1 MNAGRS
7 RGSTG
12 ALDFASAVG
21 HELHDVLAEAAVF
34 GPTLLDAAS
43 GATVVLRYGDVE
55 RLAHDRR
62 LAGVGLSLFDLQG
75 IGDGPLRRWYGS
87 VMFTNEGDD
96 HDRLRRLVS
105 RAFTPRAV
113 DALRADAARLATES
127 LAGIRVDGGGD
138 ANAALSLLAMHVMC
152 RLLGVPRDDVPE
164 FAAWADALSV
174 IFGFM
179 TPEQAAAASTA
190 IVDLLDYVAGL
201 VDRRR
206 ADPGDDLITAL
217 LAAEADGGRLTHD
230 EVVDMVANLLVGGH
244 DTTSSQIA
252 CTLHTLVRFPGELD
266 RVRADPSLVA
276 DATQEAIRFE
286 PSIAF
291 VPRTAHDQVDGEVA
305 FDEGSLVFLCSA
317 SANRDPSV
325 WRDGDTFDV
334 TRFADSS
341 TPRLLSFG
349 AGVHYCLGAALA
361 RLTVEESV
369 RAFVDLGPL
378 VTTEDPDDVEW
389 RTVLGRAPQR
399 VLIELE

>member
-1 MNAGRS
+1 VEGGRTIDS
-7 RGSTG
+7 VDLTST
-12 ALDFASAVG
+12 LG
-21 HELHDVLAEAAVF
+21 HELHDELSAAARTGRTAVD
-34 GPTLLDAAS
+34 PTS
-43 GATVVLRYGDVE
+43 NATVVLRHGDVE

-87 VMFTNEGDD
+87 IMFTNEGDH

-113 DALRADAARLATES
+113 DALRADAAVLATES
-127 LAGIRVDGGGD
+127 LGGLRADGGGD

-152 RLLGVPRDDVPE
+152 RLLGVPRGDVVE
-164 FAAWADALSV
+164 FGAWADALSV
-174 IFGFM
+174 VFGFM
-179 TPEQAAAASTA
+179 TPEQSAAASTA
-190 IVDLLDYVAGL
+190 IDDLLDYVAGL

-206 ADPGDDLITAL
+206 ADPADDLITAL

-252 CTLHTLVRFPGELD
+252 CTLHTLVRFPDQLARLHDD
-266 RVRADPSLVA
+266 RSLVSS
-276 DATQEAIRFE
+276 ATQETIRFE

-291 VPRTAHDQVDGEVA
+291 VPRTAVEDIA
-305 FDEGSLVFLCSA
+305 DEPRLAAGSLAFLCSA
-317 SANRDPSV
+317 SANRDASV

-334 TRFADSS
+334 ARFTDPS

-349 AGVHYCLGAALA
+349 AGAHYCLGAALA
-361 RLTVEESV
+361 RLTVEEAVS
-369 RAFVDLGPL
+369 AFVDLGPIESA
-378 VTTEDPDDVEW
+378 EDLDAVPW
-389 RTVLGRAPQR
+389 RTVLGRAPER
-399 VLIELE
+399 VLVQLSG